1 MRLTLPLPPNRA
13 NQTYGKARWEWAR
26 KKEYYEKARNAIL
39 LELVNNVEWTG
50 DCTERM
56 RLDATFHLWK
66 KMDRGN
72 LVARLKWIEDILV
85 KTGLLVDDNEEW
97 LDLQM
102 PTQHIDRKE
111 QRVEIILTPCGELW
125 RQVDGVWEYIGATNG
140 D

>member
-1 MRLTLPLPPNRA
+1 MKLTLPLPPNRA
-13 NQTYGKARWEWAR
+13 NAREHWRVTHR
-26 KKEYYEKARNAIL
+26 KKVQYYEKARNAIL

-56 RLDATFHLWK
+56 RLDATFYLWN

-72 LVARLKWIEDILV
+72 MVARLKFIEDILV

-102 PTQHIDRKE
+102 PTQVIDRKNR
-111 QRVEIILTPCGELW
+111 RVEIELTPCKEE
-125 RQVDGVWEYIGATNG
+125 R
-140 D
+140 

>member
-1 MRLTLPLPPNRA
+1 MKLTLPLPPNRA
-13 NQTYGKARWEWAR
+13 NAREHWRVTHR
-26 KKEYYEKARNAIL
+26 KKVQYYEKARNAIL

-102 PTQHIDRKE
+102 PTQVIDRKNR
-111 QRVEIILTPCGELW
+111 RVEIELTPCKEE
-125 RQVDGVWEYIGATNG
+125 R
-140 D
+140 

>member
-1 MRLTLPLPPNRA
+1 MKLTLPLPPNRA
-13 NQTYGKARWEWAR
+13 NAREHWRTTHR
-26 KKEYYEKARNAIL
+26 KKVQYYEKARNAIL

-56 RLDATFHLWK
+56 RLDSTFYLWN

-72 LVARLKWIEDILV
+72 AVARLKFVEDVLV

-102 PTQHIDRKE
+102 PTQVIDRRNP
-111 QRVEIILTPCGELW
+111 RVVIEIVPCDGTP
-125 RQVDGVWEYIGATNG
+125 
-140 D
+140 

>member
-1 MRLTLPLPPNRA
+1 MKLTLPLPPNRA

-50 DCTERM
+50 DCTDRM
-56 RLDATFHLWK
+56 RLDATFYLWSK
-66 KMDRGN
+66 LDPGN
-72 LVARLKWIEDILV
+72 LVARLKWVEDILV

-102 PTQHIDRKE
+102 PKQVVDRKNM
-111 QRVEIILTPCGELW
+111 RVVITLTPAE
-125 RQVDGVWEYIGATNG
+125 EIE
-140 D
+140 

>member
-1 MRLTLPLPPNRA
+1 MKLTLPLPPNRA
-13 NQTYGKARWEWAR
+13 NAREHWR
-26 KKEYYEKARNAIL
+26 VTHRNKVEYYEKARNAIL

-56 RLDATFHLWK
+56 RLDATCHLWK

-102 PTQHIDRKE
+102 PKQVIDRKE